1 MAKSSLEKLS
11 SVLNKPNAPQ
21 WFEGSELDKLC
32 TEYKQR
38 TEKKRNRFGTTLSGI
53 ELGSCGNEGCCGM
66 EAGADHPPRSSRFL
80 AYTQN
85 MMSPVLQEK
94 DVEKANRTRPGLEPG
109 SWLIFGKELLQIRL
123 ESLVCGC

>member
-1 MAKSSLEKLS
+1 MA
-11 SVLNKPNAPQ
+11 
-21 WFEGSELDKLC
+21 SEDRVEVQNW
-32 TEYKQR
+32 TNNVRNTNNVQ
-38 TEKKRNRFGTTLSGI
+38 KKREIDLARHDPGLNRVPAGMR
-53 ELGSCGNEGCCGM
+53 ECCGM
-66 EAGADHPPRSSRFL
+66 EVGADRPPRSSRFL